1 MIMDAPSARA
11 SISRLGV
18 SLALL
23 CCFSLVPKKVE
34 ATSAPSTF
42 TGNVAASCS
51 FVDLDNEIA
60 FVFQP
65 TNSLLASLTFY
76 VNANISPIR
85 LSLSEIT
92 VNEEPPNIISGSK
105 PYTILKDPAR
115 NNLDLTQTAYKGS
128 EGPPVQELINTLN
141 QNTAV
146 NMTTAVVTNDA
157 DNGRYKLNRGDYSYS
172 VTITCLEGL

>member
-1 MIMDAPSARA
+1 MVSGVRA
-11 SISRLGV
+11 KVKPVGI

-23 CCFSLVPKKVE
+23 CSFYLSSNKVE

-42 TGNVAASCS
+42 TGSVAARCS
-51 FVDLDNEIA
+51 FVDLENEID

-76 VNANISPIR
+76 MNANISPIR

-92 VNEEPPNIISGSK
+92 VNEEPANIISGSK
-105 PYTILKDPAR
+105 PYTILKDPSR
-115 NNLDLTQTAYKGS
+115 SNLDLTQTAYKDS
-128 EGPPVQELINTLN
+128 EGPPVQELINTIN
-141 QNTAV
+141 QNSAV
-146 NMTTAVVTNDA
+146 TMTTAVVTNDA
-157 DNGRYKLNRGDYSYS
+157 DNGRYKLNRGNYSYS